1 MVLHQHDH
9 GHGHGHSHGHSH
21 EHRQIQDDDD
31 DDDDEYHEVHWWQ
44 IWKKKKRPAGKL
56 DMVVE
61 DQSEKKKKHRKK
73 HKNINVRAAF
83 IHVIGD
89 LIQSIGVVIAGYII
103 KFFPEW
109 HIVDPIC
116 TFLFSILVIISTLN
130 VLRDAMLVLMEG
142 APRNIDTEEV
152 EDYLKKLPNVRHAHS
167 IHIWSLTMS
176 KTALAAHLAV
186 GNLSNKY
193 FNVMN

>member
-9 GHGHGHSHGHSH
+9 GHGHGHGHSHGHGHGHGTGGSEGGNRLKGKH
-21 EHRQIQDDDD
+21 HHNEEGEKEEDSDTATDISGRR
-31 DDDDEYHEVHWWQ
+31 
-44 IWKKKKRPAGKL
+44 KKKKGGG
-56 DMVVE
+56 
-61 DQSEKKKKHRKK
+61 
-73 HKNINVRAAF
+73 KNINVRAAF

-103 KFFPEW
+103 KFFVSASTLILLLTCFSVQPQW

-142 APRNIDTEEV
+142 
-152 EDYLKKLPNVRHAHS
+152 
-167 IHIWSLTMS
+167 
-176 KTALAAHLAV
+176 
-186 GNLSNKY
+186 KY
-193 FNVMN
+193 THMHMYIP